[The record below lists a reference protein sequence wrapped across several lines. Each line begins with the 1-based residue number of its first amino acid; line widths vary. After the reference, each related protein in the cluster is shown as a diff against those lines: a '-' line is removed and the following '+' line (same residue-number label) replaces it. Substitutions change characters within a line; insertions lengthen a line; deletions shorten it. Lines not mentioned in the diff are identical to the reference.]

1 MKLLTVLLFVFF
13 FTSNANACSFNQGY
27 EPFRTSSSYQSAS
40 IPKKTNASVISIER
54 GFDDGNGGSCSDAGI
69 IRVKIH
75 DENPINRTGYKFR
88 VVDNELF
95 SNLFP
100 SEPVIASALNR
111 SENEFVFV
119 WYDLGETHNQEMK
132 FTLEITAVSYFGNE
146 SEPFQLL
153 IQQAS
158 K

>member
-1 MKLLTVLLFVFF
+1 MKLLTVLLCVLFC
-13 FTSNANACSFNQGY
+13 TSYAEACSINQGY
-27 EPFRTSSSYQSAS
+27 EPFRMSSSYQSAS

-69 IRVKIH
+69 VRVKIH

-88 VVDNELF
+88 VVDNDLF
-95 SNLFP
+95 SNVFP
-100 SEPVIASALNR
+100 SETVIASALNR

-119 WYDLGETHNQEMK
+119 WYDLGETHNKEMK